1 MIIFKLIYSHL
12 GYENIIFEL
21 VVIIYLFDFLINNQ
35 GRIQDFVEGG
45 ADFFIKSM
53 VFHRYIL
60 QYF

>member
-1 MIIFKLIYSHL
+1 MILFKLIYSHL

-21 VVIIYLFDFLINNQ
+21 VVIIYLFDFLINNYYIDKKC
-35 GRIQDFVEGG
+35 GS
-45 ADFFIKSM
+45 DFFIKSM